1 MITNTTNK
9 VIYTGDGTTTAFDVP
24 FQFEAVS
31 ELKLFLHT
39 PESQTDTEI
48 TSNWSYD
55 YNTHKLTYPTTGAA
69 LPSTQQL
76 VILRR
81 TPQTQEKD
89 HEVRLF
95 TSEDVEG
102 MADKLTREI
111 QDVQEQVSRAIKMPA
126 SHTGEVDSD
135 EYISDLEGLV
145 AQATQQAQIATTK
158 AGEASAS
165 AVDANASK
173 VAAGASETNAST
185 SASNA
190 STSETNAA
198 GSASAAATDA
208 QRAEDAWN
216 NIANWLAVVQM
227 LKDGDIHTYIAGTA
241 TTTYDGSL
249 TVFPVENEFAAPIS
263 VFVNGQY
270 KELTTEYVEDKTNNV
285 ITFTTAL
292 NSGDRVNIVANITV
306 AEATDF
312 SHLISV
318 AISTHNT
325 NPYAHSTAMADK
337 EDKSNKV
344 TSISSSSTD
353 SQYPSAKLVYDQL
366 ALKAATTSVTTGLAL
381 KVAKAGDTMTGNL
394 TMSNGSRVVLSN
406 TSNNSYNVFAHETS
420 GGVKQLHLTDTT
432 TGAGVLLDAAN
443 SNNPFYVDGS
453 NAYRLLNTSDKAV
466 ANGVASLDANTKI
479 PNAQIPAA
487 TAVALGGVILVYDP
501 STNTLDIRTTPVS

>member
-55 YNTHKLTYPTTGAA
+55 YNTQKLTYPTSGAA
-69 LPSTQQL
+69 LPNTQQL

-208 QRAEDAWN
+208 QRAENAWT
-216 NIANWLAVVQM
+216 NISDWLAIVQM
-227 LKDGDIHTYIAGTA
+227 FKDGDIHTYIAGTS
-241 TTTYDGSL
+241 TETYDGSL
-249 TVFPVENEFAAPIS
+249 TTFPVENEFAAPIS

-270 KELTTEYVEDKTNNV
+270 KELTTEYTENKTDNE
-285 ITFTTAL
+285 ITFTSALTA
-292 NSGDRVNIVANITV
+292 GDRVNIVTNITV

-312 SHLISV
+312 TSIVSD
-318 AISTHNT
+318 AINTHNT
-325 NPYAHSTAMADK
+325 NASAHSTAMGNK
-337 EDKSNKV
+337 QDKSNLV
-344 TSISSSSTD
+344 TSISGSSTD
-353 SQYPSAKLVYDQL
+353 AQYPSAKLLYDQL
-366 ALKAATTSVTTGLAL
+366 ALKAGASDTTTALAG
-381 KVAKAGDTMTGNL
+381 KVAKSGDTMTGDL
-394 TMSNGSRVVLSN
+394 VMDASGVDL
-406 TSNNSYNVFAHETS
+406 ETS
-420 GGVKQLHLTDTT
+420 SGDTYRLEAKRDESDKVSFEIVDKTLGSGVI
-432 TGAGVLLDAAN
+432 LDAAN
-443 SNNPFYVDGS
+443 GNEPFYTDGV
-453 NAYRLLNTSDKAV
+453 NTPVKLLNTADKAV
-466 ANGVASLDANTKI
+466 ANGVASLDANAKV
-479 PNAQIPAA
+479 PAAQIPAA
-487 TAVALGGVILVYDP
+487 TAIAFGGVKVEYD
-501 STNTLDIRTTPVS
+501 SATNTLNIKTT

>member
-48 TSNWSYD
+48 TGNWSYD

-69 LPSTQQL
+69 LPNTQQL

-95 TSEDVEG
+95 TSQDVEG

-135 EYISDLEGLV
+135 AYISDLEGLV

-270 KELTTEYVEDKTNNV
+270 KELATEYVEDKTNNL

-312 SHLISV
+312 SHLITV
-318 AISTHNT
+318 AISTHNA
-325 NPYAHSTAMADK
+325 NPNAHSSAMGLK
-337 EDKSNKV
+337 QDKSNLV
-344 TSISSSSTD
+344 TSVSSSSTD
-353 SQYPSAKLVYDQL
+353 AQYPSAKLLHDQL
-366 ALKAATTSVTTGLAL
+366 SLKAATSYVNEVANAKLSKTGGAMSGDLVMDASGVDLETS
-381 KVAKAGDTMTGNL
+381 AGDTYRLEAKRDQSDNV
-394 TMSNGSRVVLSN
+394 SFEIVDKSVGS
-406 TSNNSYNVFAHETS
+406 
-420 GGVKQLHLTDTT
+420 GVI
-432 TGAGVLLDAAN
+432 LDAAN
-443 SNNPFYVDGS
+443 ANEPFYTDGV
-453 NAYRLLNTSDKAV
+453 NTPVKLLNAADKAV